1 LNYKQIPKEY
11 FTNLFV
17 LWGLSILILGNFNST
32 QAIKWFLNKLWMTHL
47 NLIIFSIIFC
57 VVVYFSI
64 RTIFKNKP
72 LLSRIQKNHRFKI
85 FITVYLAILLSV
97 EIAPYFTGIVNVM
110 AEENNIVSCA
120 CYPQLINTVQI
131 LDFVIIPFLYVIF
144 FHQIKN
150 VENVD
155 KLIEK
160 LNKIKVDWQKVLAKG
175 YSNENFGKS
184 KENIG
189 PEIDYYRDTSITKEK
204 DDQFKH
210 IDYVKVLKDILL
222 RSETPIN
229 IGLYGRWGVGK
240 SSILS
245 MLKEQIEKPDLSQ
258 QFRYLYVDTWKL
270 SPQTLKQEVLV
281 ELNTQL
287 ESFTTSQIE
296 DRLYNVKQ
304 EMYFDKSIIKAG
316 WPLLIILGGGIL
328 GYLLYAQQTAAL
340 LAVIGISS
348 VISVVSILIQS
359 MINPSKRIISQAVS
373 SHQFDILYEEM
384 IHKEGKRKLAV
395 VIDNLDRC
403 NDEVAVELLGLIQ
416 SFMTKKN
423 CINILACDDEAI
435 INHLR
440 QVKGESYT
448 DKEGNEFLSKFFQV
462 TIRIPPF
469 IPENLDSYVAGL
481 MEKRHNIPFHPSVK
495 PVLISGAVKN
505 PRKVNQFLN
514 NLVALY
520 RLADLKEEG
529 GKGLPPQSI
538 TKRTD
543 FLTKIIILHHEWP
556 KFYDELDKVQDP
568 RLLDSKSEEFT
579 NWFSKTAE
587 KPEQNEY
594 EEQQFDGLKD
604 FLTDTRYCRIDDIKP
619 FLRLNQ
625 PSYEGEIQD
634 VVNFAN
640 NVRGNRTMSILDT
653 LNQADEKGKEDHIKK
668 MRDINDQYEKE
679 GTFDGL
685 LNSTQ
690 AMISACEVITSQSA
704 REIALRNLG
713 KCISSD
719 LMKTH
724 LAEYD
729 LDKLF
734 PLIKEMPPFFAD
746 ILYRNFIG
754 YAETGTVLNE
764 KLIAKILENS
774 STIPIYILDEYDTI
788 ITNLSTKYEEK
799 ILDIIMKN
807 CNFASWNNNKFTK
820 PTQFIISLINKIIFD
835 DSPLDD
841 KRIDTYLAIQNFID
855 SSERKSL
862 INHLHEIVDK
872 FTNPPALLPSKVLE
886 ITESFN
892 EELVRGIHA
901 SVNNLFDSLTV
912 TTTSMPDVNQRKR
925 IFEILF
931 KLIDITKGDTE

>member
-1 LNYKQIPKEY
+1 MI
-11 FTNLFV
+11 
-17 LWGLSILILGNFNST
+17 
-32 QAIKWFLNKLWMTHL
+32 
-47 NLIIFSIIFC
+47 
-57 VVVYFSI
+57 
-64 RTIFKNKP
+64 
-72 LLSRIQKNHRFKI
+72 
-85 FITVYLAILLSV
+85 
-97 EIAPYFTGIVNVM
+97 
-110 AEENNIVSCA
+110 
-120 CYPQLINTVQI
+120 
-131 LDFVIIPFLYVIF
+131 
-144 FHQIKN
+144 
-150 VENVD
+150 
-155 KLIEK
+155 
-160 LNKIKVDWQKVLAKG
+160 KIKKTGWGRFLAKG
-175 YSNENFGKS
+175 YSNENFEKS
-184 KENIG
+184 KESIG

-287 ESFTTSQIE
+287 KTFTASQIE
-296 DRLYNVKQ
+296 DKLYNVKQ
-304 EMYFDKSIIKAG
+304 EMYFDRSIIKAG
-316 WPLLIILGGGIL
+316 WPLLIVLGGGIL
-328 GYLLYAQQTAAL
+328 GYLLYGQQTTEL

-348 VISVVSILIQS
+348 VISVLSTLIQS
-359 MINPSKRIISQAVS
+359 IITPAKRITPQAVS
-373 SHQFDILYEEM
+373 SHQFDVLYEKM
-384 IHKEGKRKLAV
+384 ICNEGKRKLAI

-403 NDEVAVELLGLIQ
+403 SDEVAVELLGLIQ
-416 SFMTKKN
+416 SFMTKPN

-481 MEKRHNIPFHPSVK
+481 MGKRHNIPFHPSVK

-520 RLADLKEEG
+520 RLAVLKEG
-529 GKGLPPQSI
+529 GKSLPPNSI

-556 KFYDELDKVQDP
+556 QFYDELDKVQDP
-568 RLLDSKSEEFT
+568 RLLDSKSVEFT
-579 NWFSKTAE
+579 NWYSKNAE
-587 KPEQNEY
+587 KQGQNEY
-594 EEQQFDGLKD
+594 EEQQYDGLKD
-604 FLTDTRYCRIDDIKP
+604 FLTDTRYCKVDDIKP

-625 PSYEGEIQD
+625 PSYEGEIPD
-634 VVNFAN
+634 IEKFDN
-640 NVRGNRTMSILDT
+640 NVRGNRTVSILDT
-653 LNQADEKGKEDHIKK
+653 LDKADEKGKENHIKK
-668 MRDINDQYEKE
+668 MRDLNDQYEKE
-679 GTFDGL
+679 GSFLGL
-685 LNSTQ
+685 LNTTQ
-690 AMISACEVITSQSA
+690 AMISACEVITSPST
-704 REIALRNLG
+704 REIALRSLG
-713 KCISSD
+713 KCVGSE
-719 LMKTH
+719 LMSAH
-724 LAEYD
+724 LTEYD

-734 PLIKEMPPFFAD
+734 PLIKEMPPYFAD
-746 ILYRNFIG
+746 ILYRNFMG
-754 YAETGTVLNE
+754 YADIENALNE
-764 KLIAKILENS
+764 KLITKILENS
-774 STIPIYILDEYDTI
+774 STISVDVLGEYDTI
-788 ITNLSTKYEEK
+788 ISNLFDKYQEK
-799 ILDIIMKN
+799 IIDIIMKN
-807 CNFASWNNNKFTK
+807 CNSTNWNSNKFAK
-820 PTQFIISLINKIIFD
+820 PIQFITFLINKINFD
-835 DSPLDD
+835 SSPLDD

-855 SSERKSL
+855 PSERNSL
-862 INHLHEIVDK
+862 VNHLQETVDK

-886 ITESFN
+886 IIESFN
-892 EELVRGIHA
+892 EELVRGIHS
-901 SVNNLFDSLTV
+901 SVNNLFDSLTM
-912 TTTSMPDVNQRKR
+912 TTTTMPDVNQRKR